1 MKPWLL
7 PTINTVLAIIIV
19 FVIFSINN
27 NINNISNQIIA
38 NISDV
43 SDNSN
48 NKNSDDKN
56 SNSKDKNNSKST
68 TEKSEDTTEKLTTE
82 KLNST
87 EDDTNVTNDDES
99 TDLSQNADKDDASQN
114 SYVKKVES
122 EYSFSETEQRI
133 RDFLNENN
141 IKIFSEFNHSDE
153 AVDVSLEL
161 NPLKVIVFGNPAVV
175 TLLIQDNPTIALELP
190 LKIMISENAEK
201 TYLYYEDPEYL
212 AEKYNLSTESKG
224 ILANIKGLFERIET
238 IINQ

>member
-56 SNSKDKNNSKST
+56 SNSKDKNNSKS
-68 TEKSEDTTEKLTTE
+68 TTE

-212 AEKYNLSTESKG
+212 AEKYSLSTESKG